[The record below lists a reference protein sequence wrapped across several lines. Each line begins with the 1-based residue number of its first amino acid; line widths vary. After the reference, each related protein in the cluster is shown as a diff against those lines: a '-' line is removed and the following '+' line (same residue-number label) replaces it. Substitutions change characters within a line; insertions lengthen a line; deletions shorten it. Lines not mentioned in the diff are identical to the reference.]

1 MPIEKIVKKNG
12 IITQVGK
19 YKIGDRYRTKNG
31 NHEIH
36 GFTRGGNKIL
46 RGPDN
51 ILRTEKLPDDQ
62 MNVRVII
69 EITGNLRRADLDRFT
84 QSMSKTVA
92 FEFEDGGGG
101 Q

>member
-1 MPIEKIVKKNG
+1 MPKEKMVVRNG

-19 YKIGDRYRTKNG
+19 HKIGDRYRVNRVD
-31 NHEIH
+31 HEIH
-36 GFTRGGNKIL
+36 GFTKGGNKIL
-46 RGPDN
+46 RGPDK
-51 ILRTEKLPDDQ
+51 IRRTEKLPDDQ

>member
-1 MPIEKIVKKNG
+1 MSKERMVMRNG

-19 YKIGDRYRTKNG
+19 HKIGGRHKVGGVD
-31 NHEIH
+31 HEIE
-36 GFTRGGNKIL
+36 GFTKGGNKIL

-51 ILRTEKLPDDQ
+51 IRRIEKLPDDQ
-62 MNVRVII
+62 LNVRVII
-69 EITGNLRRADLDRFT
+69 EITGNLRRADLDRFA

>member
-1 MPIEKIVKKNG
+1 MPKEKIIEKNG

-19 YKIGDRYRTKNG
+19 HKIGDRYTLNKVD
-31 NHEIH
+31 HEIH
-36 GFTRGGNKIL
+36 GFTKGGNKIL

-51 ILRTEKLPDDQ
+51 IRRTEKLPDDQ
-62 MNVRVII
+62 LNVRVII
-69 EITGNLRRADLDRFT
+69 EITGKLRRVDLDRFS

-101 Q
+101 T